1 MLRNKQK
8 AIKPHFIF
16 ILQDNLLN
24 IYFVTDVL
32 VHSHPWTQNTYSKNH
47 ILVFPFEVIEKLQN
61 DKSYRRQL

>member
-1 MLRNKQK
+1 MFRNKQK
-8 AIKPHFIF
+8 VLKPHFIF

-24 IYFVTDVL
+24 IYFVTEFL
-32 VHSHPWTQNTYSKNH
+32 VHSHQNTYSKIY